1 MSKSARIVGLVLLGL
16 AFTVGTALV
25 GWNSSIVAPTTAQAQ
40 EPWHHGHLRESMDA
54 LRAARIEL
62 AEAHHNYGGH
72 RDEAIRAIDAAI
84 YHLDMCIRYD
94 R

>member
-1 MSKSARIVGLVLLGL
+1 MSKSARIVGLGLLGL
-16 AFTVGTALV
+16 VFLIGSTIVA
-25 GWNSSIVAPTTAQAQ
+25 WNSGITAPSVAQAQ
-40 EPWHHGHLRESMDA
+40 EPWHHPHLHQSLDS
-54 LRAARIEL
+54 LRIARQDL
-62 AEAHHNYGGH
+62 LEARHNFGGH